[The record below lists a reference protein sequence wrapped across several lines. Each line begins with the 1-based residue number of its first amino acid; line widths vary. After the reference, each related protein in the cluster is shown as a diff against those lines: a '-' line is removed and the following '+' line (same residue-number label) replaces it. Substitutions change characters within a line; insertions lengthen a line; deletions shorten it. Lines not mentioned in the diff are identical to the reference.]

1 MEEMH
6 ILIRE
11 NINHGI
17 RSYQI
22 IDYNTDYD
30 ILNNQREYLVKRI
43 LENGDDWL
51 SEFLDDWFGKSP
63 IARYA
68 MLWDTIRICFSKEKS
83 VGVQFKIIKLTHYS

>member
-1 MEEMH
+1 MEEMY

-17 RSYQI
+17 RSYKI

-30 ILNNQREYLVKRI
+30 ILDNQREYLIKGI

-51 SEFLDDWFGKSP
+51 SKFLCDQFGKSP
-63 IARYA
+63 IIRYT
-68 MLWDTIRICFSKEKS
+68 MLWDTTRLCFSEDKS
-83 VGVQFKIIKLTHYS
+83 VGVQFKITKLTH

>member
-1 MEEMH
+1 MEETLY

-30 ILNNQREYLVKRI
+30 VLNSQREYLINRI
-43 LENGDDWL
+43 FERGDGWL
-51 SEFLDDWFGKSP
+51 SEFAYDSFGKSS
-63 IARYA
+63 IVRYA
-68 MLWDTIRICFSKEKS
+68 MLRDTIRICFSEEKS
-83 VGVQFKIIKLTHYS
+83 VGIQFKIINLTH

>member
-1 MEEMH
+1 MEEMY

-30 ILNNQREYLVKRI
+30 ILDSQREYLINRI
-43 LENGDDWL
+43 FERDD
-51 SEFLDDWFGKSP
+51 G
-63 IARYA
+63 
-68 MLWDTIRICFSKEKS
+68 
-83 VGVQFKIIKLTHYS
+83 